1 MILSSRVDFVCI
13 SMRFLPESIIAVS
26 ELSLK
31 LLVHISWSNVK
42 FSVFLF
48 ISISV
53 CSTTARQCGGRVK
66 TVEDKYEEERSKKKA
81 HQEEKGNNNEILVDP
96 VDVLPV
102 KTLDGKLHYRTG
114 NKIKALSFDCCLM
127 ARF

>member
-1 MILSSRVDFVCI
+1 MKLVVLMTWSSVR
-13 SMRFLPESIIAVS
+13 L
-26 ELSLK
+26 
-31 LLVHISWSNVK
+31 
-42 FSVFLF
+42 SVFLF

-53 CSTTARQCGGRVK
+53 CSTIARQCGGRVQ
-66 TVEDKYEEERSKKKA
+66 TVEDKYEEERSKKKT
-81 HQEEKGNNNEILVDP
+81 HEEEKGNSNEILVDH

-114 NKIKALSFDCCLM
+114 NKIKALSFDCCLL